1 MDLPSYNCVLWNN
14 QIEESLQHLFILC
27 PFATACCNLVN
38 VQTSSDLDPFECLDQ
53 FNQQLNMP
61 FFMEIIIVMS
71 WSIWAIRN
79 DVILRGIP
87 ASSLRCSQIFK
98 HTFSLLQWRAK
109 KKYFPSIELWLEQ
122 VV

>member
-1 MDLPSYNCVLWNN
+1 MLG
-14 QIEESLQHLFILC
+14 
-27 PFATACCNLVN
+27 
-38 VQTSSDLDPFECLDQ
+38 LDWTDSKQPLNPYQNFED
-53 FNQQLNMP
+53 FRMQLNVP

-98 HTFSLLQWRAK
+98 HTFSLLLWRAK